1 MRKTVCLLMILSL
14 LISCICG
21 ASAESRS
28 YTLTDAAGRTV
39 TLEDAPKRVV
49 SGYYISSSLMI
60 ALHAEELI
68 CGIEAK
74 ADTRPIYAL
83 AAPELLTLPDVG
95 SVKSFSLEACLAADP
110 DLVILPLRLKSVAA
124 ELEGMNIPVLLVD
137 PEDISSLEEMI
148 RLLGAALDREA
159 EADALLSYN
168 RQLSEDLTAKLQN
181 APRPDVYLAGNS
193 DYLRTA
199 GSGMYQNEMILL
211 AGGNNAAAAL
221 GGSSWADI
229 SYEQLLA
236 WDPEFIIL
244 APEAAYEAEDVLTDP
259 ELSSLQAVK
268 NGCVFAMPDSIEAW
282 DSPVPSTLMGS
293 LWMASVL
300 HPELIS
306 PEEWQNTVTDFYL
319 RFYRTD
325 VHDLVQ
331 TEF

>member
-124 ELEGMNIPVLLVD
+124 ELEGMHIPVLLVD

-168 RQLSEDLTAKLQN
+168 RQLSEELTAKLQN
-181 APRPDVYLAGNS
+181 ARRPDVYLAGNS

-199 GSGMYQNEMILL
+199 GSGKLMIDTGKHPGELKDMVCSP
-211 AGGNNAAAAL
+211 AGTTIEAVKVLEEGGFRANVMDAVIAAA
-221 GGSSWADI
+221 
-229 SYEQLLA
+229 ERNR
-236 WDPEFIIL
+236 
-244 APEAAYEAEDVLTDP
+244 
-259 ELSSLQAVK
+259 SL
-268 NGCVFAMPDSIEAW
+268 
-282 DSPVPSTLMGS
+282 
-293 LWMASVL
+293 
-300 HPELIS
+300 
-306 PEEWQNTVTDFYL
+306 
-319 RFYRTD
+319 
-325 VHDLVQ
+325 
-331 TEF
+331 